1 MSDRFEVVPTPW
13 FITELRALQT
23 KDRNRIDRKL
33 IKFAQK
39 SWTDAT
45 ADGSVKHLRDGI
57 HELRVLGHGAAF
69 RILFFLMPGSSP
81 RVVVL
86 TTCAAKSVMKKR
98 LRLDTEVERARDR
111 RARWIEQEKTGG
123 ADEG

>member
-1 MSDRFEVVPTPW
+1 MSDSFEVVPTPW
-13 FITELRALQT
+13 FVAELRAIQ
-23 KDRNRIDRKL
+23 KADRNRIDRKL

-39 SWTDAT
+39 SWTDAL

-69 RILFFLMPGSSP
+69 RILFFLMPGRSP

-98 LRLDTEVERARDR
+98 QRLDAEVERAIDR
-111 RARWIEQEKTGG
+111 RARWLEQHQNGG